1 MNQLIN
7 LSGDYVTFDVGEK
20 KKQRVK
26 IVGTFKQPYFCGRDV
41 CEILEYI
48 DIKQALQTH
57 VKPKN
62 KKDLKTL
69 SEDVEQ
75 NNINYCVFSF

>member
-20 KKQRVK
+20 KKQKVK

-41 CEILEYI
+41 CEILGYV
-48 DIKQALQTH
+48 DLKQA
-57 VKPKN
+57 
-62 KKDLKTL
+62 
-69 SEDVEQ
+69 
-75 NNINYCVFSF
+75 FF